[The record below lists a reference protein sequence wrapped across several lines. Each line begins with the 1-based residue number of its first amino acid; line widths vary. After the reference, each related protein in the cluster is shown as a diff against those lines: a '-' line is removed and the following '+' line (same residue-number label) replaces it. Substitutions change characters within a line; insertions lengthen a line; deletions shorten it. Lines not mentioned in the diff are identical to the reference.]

1 MPDLHPP
8 SALHRVYLSLG
19 SNIAAATHLRSAL
32 LALREQFGPLSVS
45 PVYQTKAIGFEGDD
59 FLNLA
64 AQLDTNLD
72 VFALDNWLHALEDA
86 HGRRR
91 DQPRF
96 SARTLDIDIVFF
108 DDLIMSG
115 PGNLQLPRP
124 DLEHAFVLK
133 PLFDLNPRLV
143 VPGTDHSLAML
154 WSEHED
160 REAPQWN
167 STLRFDQAVA

>member
-1 MPDLHPP
+1 MPDLDPP
-8 SALHRVYLSLG
+8 TPAHRVYLSLG
-19 SNIAAATHLRSAL
+19 SNIEAVSNLRSAL
-32 LALREQFGPLSVS
+32 RALREQFGPLSVS
-45 PVYQTKAIGFEGDD
+45 PVYQTKAIGFDGED

-64 AQLDTNLD
+64 VAIDTNLD
-72 VFALDNWLHALEDA
+72 VLALDSWLHALEDA

-96 SARTLDIDIVFF
+96 SARTLDIDIVLF
-108 DDLIMSG
+108 DDLIVSG

-124 DLEHAFVLK
+124 ELEHAFVLK

-143 VPGTDHSLAML
+143 VPGTQRSLAML
-154 WSEHED
+154 WAEHAD

-167 STLRFDQAVA
+167 STRRFD